1 MFCDAGG
8 LVSYG
13 VNIDKNIGGAA
24 SYVDR
29 ILRGANAAE
38 LPVQA
43 PTEFELVVNE
53 KVARQLGL
61 QLRPELL
68 ARADE
73 VIE

>member
-1 MFCDAGG
+1 
-8 LVSYG
+8 
-13 VNIDKNIGGAA
+13 
-24 SYVDR
+24 
-29 ILRGANAAE
+29 
-38 LPVQA
+38 
-43 PTEFELVVNE
+43 LVVNE